1 MKGLGVRGGG
11 EGGGLILSILVF
23 HRWVDVCLAITA
35 RLTLYSR
42 SSPACLCNGRIVF

>member
-23 HRWVDVCLAITA
+23 HRVDVSLAITA